1 MSLSLFIDNLKRS
14 LQKRT
19 KITQN
24 SKSYSG
30 WQSRG
35 YINAPR
41 ASIIFESHNKSLQ
54 IIHLVEK
61 LRQYSSDIEI
71 IVIDDGSD
79 LSHTQALAKYLTRGN
94 EFLVRANDLY
104 ENVMY
109 DRTIRLAN
117 SNYVALL
124 QDDDDFDDFTW
135 IDRAIELMQ
144 SHPKLA
150 ILGGMDAM
158 DVVFDDDTHRG
169 HGGPFPHGEEF
180 CFAPT
185 VNRAPMWIN
194 RQLFLQYIGH
204 IDFDYAPFQY
214 DDYEMCLRAWLQGV
228 QVGWYKVNVKSLTV
242 GGMRLWNNAFTQEQ
256 CLRNGPRLYDTYK
269 TRIDEIHTLV
279 QQANR
284 K

>member
-104 ENVMY
+104 EN
-109 DRTIRLAN
+109 
-117 SNYVALL
+117 
-124 QDDDDFDDFTW
+124 
-135 IDRAIELMQ
+135 
-144 SHPKLA
+144 
-150 ILGGMDAM
+150 G
-158 DVVFDDDTHRG
+158 
-169 HGGPFPHGEEF
+169 
-180 CFAPT
+180 
-185 VNRAPMWIN
+185 
-194 RQLFLQYIGH
+194 
-204 IDFDYAPFQY
+204 
-214 DDYEMCLRAWLQGV
+214 
-228 QVGWYKVNVKSLTV
+228 
-242 GGMRLWNNAFTQEQ
+242 AFTRVMNQTNEAF
-256 CLRNGPRLYDTYK
+256 LKALSIFAEENKYRNILEGK
-269 TRIDEIHTLV
+269 KDE
-279 QQANR
+279 
-284 K
+284 